1 MSAKTF
7 NTRIGLKYDT
17 YANWVANN
25 PTPLQGEVCV
35 TVIPADTGAVRQEP
49 AILFKVG
56 DGTRTYTE
64 LDFTSAKAADI
75 YDWAKQATKP
85 TYTAAEITGLADFV
99 SGEIQDT
106 NTQYKIEA
114 DEIDGRTFHLFAKE
128 IGGEWTKQNT
138 YTVPAETVYTLVTGE
153 TNGTVKFNDKEVA
166 VAGLKSAAYEDTS
179 AFDKA
184 GTAETKVKALADGAV
199 KTNTDAIAA
208 INDADTGILAQ
219 AKTYADGK
227 ASTAETNAKTYVDG
241 KLGILAK
248 DKTVAEMI
256 EDAKTAATYDDT
268 ALTARVAAN
277 EKALETLNGEGEGSV
292 SKAVADGI
300 ATVVA
305 GADADFDTLKEVADW
320 IKSDT
325 TGAAKMQ
332 ADIATLKGGDTV
344 DGSVA
349 KSLKDAKAYTD
360 EKNTA
365 MDTRVDTLEKAI
377 GEGGSVATQ
386 ITTEIGKLDATVAS
400 AEVEAGKGIKVT
412 VTEEDGRLT
421 GVTVTGNYAEIY
433 DAKGAA
439 ATAETNAKTYA
450 DGLAGN
456 YATAAQGKKADT
468 AVQTVAAGD
477 TNGTIKVDGKNV
489 TVYTHPANHTISEVT
504 GLQDALDEKVKD
516 ADLATIAK
524 SGNVNDLVQTAGD
537 YIVINCGSAT
547 TVI

>member
-1 MSAKTF
+1 MSTKTF

-25 PTPLQGEVCV
+25 PIPLQGEVCV

-56 DGTRTYTE
+56 DGTKTYTE

-85 TYTAAEITGLADFV
+85 AYTAAEITGLSDFI
-99 SGEIQDT
+99 SGEIQDS

-114 DEIDGRTFHLFAKE
+114 DEADGRTFHLFAKE
-128 IGGEWTKQNT
+128 IGGEWVKQNT

-166 VAGLKSAAYEDTS
+166 VAGLKSAAYEDAS

-184 GTAETKVKALADGAV
+184 GTAEAKVKELADGAV

-208 INDADTGILAQ
+208 INNVDTGILTQ

-227 ASTAETNAKTYVDG
+227 ASTAETNAKIYVDG
-241 KLGILAK
+241 KLGTLTK

-349 KSLKDAKAYTD
+349 KALKDAKAYTD
-360 EKNTA
+360 EKDTA

-400 AEVEAGKGIKVT
+400 AEVDAGKGIKVT
-412 VTEEDGRLT
+412 ITEEDGKLT
-421 GVTVTGNYAEIY
+421 GVTVAGNYAEVY

-477 TNGTIKVDGKNV
+477 TNGTIKVDGKDV
-489 TVYTHPANHTISEVT
+489 TVYTHPAAHSIADVT
-504 GLQDALDEKVKD
+504 GLQGALDEKTND
-516 ADLATIAK
+516 ADLAAIAK
-524 SGNVNDLVQTAGD
+524 SGNVNDLVQTADD
-537 YIVINCGSAT
+537 YIIINCGSSSE
-547 TVI
+547 VI